1 MKNKQIYCKY
11 CGLELERDACTC
23 DEFLNPK
30 RKKNPVKKK
39 CDTCKKEID
48 KDSEFCPYCG
58 VPQKEKN
65 DIVELQKELKGDF
78 SEDCLAEYKKEKR
91 KQIKEKVDE
100 ILTPNTKV
108 VIKALLY
115 VVVILFIIKGAMIIK
130 EKKEEYNTKKYLESI
145 EAETETET
153 EDEATT
159 KEIETINID
168 ETEQPVI
175 KPRENWIRKD
185 GYFYCLDMNGD
196 PIIDD
201 WVDETTE
208 WGDIKSYYF
217 DIDGRLVVNS
227 WIDGEYYVGS
237 DGARYRDRRT
247 PDGAYVD
254 EEGKIVVDEESA
266 VFVPVEKEMR
276 VYYEAPDPLS
286 MQKTANQKS
295 SIDGIIKGVDADKTY
310 ELYIKSLKKV
320 KDTYEISEN
329 KCNVTFYYP
338 VIAGGKE
345 KEVNKINELIEEIM
359 SDKFPKLLRGNGDMG
374 AKAPKRILLNVVDQ
388 RRVSPNQFMFIISGK
403 TVPQNGF
410 AEKKKY
416 RFIYDRKAKKIDMLD
431 ISD

>member
-1 MKNKQIYCKY
+1 MKDKQIYCKY
-11 CGLELERDACTC
+11 CGLELERGACTC
-23 DEFLNPK
+23 DDFLNPK
-30 RKKNPVKKK
+30 RKKSIAKKK

-48 KDSEFCPYCG
+48 KESNFCPYCG

-78 SEDCLAEYKKEKR
+78 SEDCLADYKEEKRIQRKEK
-91 KQIKEKVDE
+91 IDE
-100 ILTPNTKV
+100 ILTPNTKI
-108 VIKALLY
+108 VIKVLVC
-115 VVVILFIIKGAMIIK
+115 VVVILFLIKGIMIIK
-130 EKKEEYNTKKYLESI
+130 EKIDDYNTKKYLESM
-145 EAETETET
+145 EVETEEET
-153 EDEATT
+153 TT
-159 KEIETINID
+159 KARETINID

-196 PIIDD
+196 PVIDD

-237 DGARYRDRRT
+237 DGARYRDRKT

-254 EEGKIVVDEESA
+254 EEGRIVEDEENA
-266 VFVPVEKEMR
+266 VFVPVERDMR

-286 MQKTANQKS
+286 MEKTANQRS
-295 SIDGIIKGVDADKTY
+295 SIEGIIKGVDADKTY

-320 KDTYEISEN
+320 HDSYETNGN

-345 KEVNKINELIEEIM
+345 KEVNKINELIEELV

-374 AKAPKRILLNVVDQ
+374 NKSPKRILLNTVDQ
-388 RRVSPNQFMFIISGK
+388 RKVSPNQFIFIISGK
-403 TVPQNGF
+403 VVPQSGF

-431 ISD
+431 ISE